1 MPQEAKRMWQASP
14 TNLNC
19 SRELPK
25 SQGLP
30 SPPGIPQAG
39 VKICHWCRAS
49 CATPIPNSRS
59 RTQVRILTGFARLR
73 FMVSSGSSEIAV
85 HIAPGA
91 QPRDI
96 LQIVLQR
103 SPMLRAAGVVLG
115 TRVRSSSSHA
125 SSPRGPA
132 LADPV
137 TCAEPRIDIPQGWHR
152 IADGTLA

>member
-1 MPQEAKRMWQASP
+1 MSVEAHGRSERRPSLPQEAKRMWQASP

-59 RTQVRILTGFARLR
+59 RTRVRILAGFAPLEVHGVEWFVGNRRSHRSGCTAARHPANRL
-73 FMVSSGSSEIAV
+73 A
-85 HIAPGA
+85 APCFE
-91 QPRDI
+91 QP
-96 LQIVLQR
+96 
-103 SPMLRAAGVVLG
+103 A
-115 TRVRSSSSHA
+115 SSSTWHSRTQQLEPCKL
-125 SSPRGPA
+125 SSRACPR
-132 LADPV
+132 
-137 TCAEPRIDIPQGWHR
+137 
-152 IADGTLA
+152 